1 MKQAIVLSLA
11 VLLVPALAAQQGGR
25 DSVRQRPDSAEAAQL
40 RSRIEDRF
48 NQRLQ
53 ESLRLSADQSTKL
66 KATQEKFGTQRR
78 ALMQQQ
84 QDRRRALDD
93 QMQPGVAANPD
104 SVNKLIA
111 GMQSGRAQMLKL
123 EQDQDNEM
131 SRYLTPVQRARYQT
145 MREGFMRRVTEMRDR
160 RPGMG
165 ARGYQGGGRGGGG
178 RRGRI

>member
-1 MKQAIVLSLA
+1 MKQAIVFSLA
-11 VLLVPALAAQQGGR
+11 VLLAPALAAQQGGR

-53 ESLRLSADQSTKL
+53 ENLKLSSDQSTKL

-111 GMQSGRAQMLKL
+111 GLQSGRAQMLKL

-131 SRYLTPVQRARYQT
+131 SRYLTPVQRAQYQT
-145 MREGFMRRVTEMRDR
+145 MREGFMRRVGEMRR
-160 RPGMG
+160 EGRGM
-165 ARGYQGGGRGGGG
+165 GGGRGQGMGG
-178 RRGRI
+178 RAPRRRGI